1 MTEPGRYRRLAKEG
15 FWVVAG
21 QLIAILGGL
30 VSVRVLTEILTPSD
44 YGELALGLTLGT
56 LLNSTAYGPLV
67 NGAAR
72 YFPIAS
78 ENNDLGNYL
87 HAVHKLLFSATG
99 IVIII
104 SCICAIALLI
114 ISGIHLTALFLIA
127 LLFAIL
133 SGYNSLLNA
142 IQNAARQRIIVALH
156 RAAESWLKFIFAAGI
171 LLWLGA
177 SSTVA
182 LAGYSLAIVFVLI
195 SQRLY
200 FQKIYRHNHDVTN
213 TSTDWQ
219 KKVWHYS
226 WPFGIW
232 GIFYWAQSASDRWAL
247 EFFASTQDVG
257 LYAALFHLGYYP
269 MSITVTMAMQF
280 LSPIMFQRAGD
291 ANDHQRIAN
300 VNALSWRLTALA
312 LIGTFIIFLAALF
325 FHTKIFQL
333 FVAEEFAIVSHL
345 LPWMLLSSGIF
356 AASQTIALNLMS
368 QMHTH
373 IMMAANIVT
382 AIFGVIFNLAGAY
395 WYGVTGIVIANMMFS
410 VLHFLSMTMVSSRI
424 STKPTFQ
431 QSGL

>member
-1 MTEPGRYRRLAKEG
+1 M
-15 FWVVAG
+15 
-21 QLIAILGGL
+21 
-30 VSVRVLTEILTPSD
+30 
-44 YGELALGLTLGT
+44 
-56 LLNSTAYGPLV
+56 
-67 NGAAR
+67 
-72 YFPIAS
+72 
-78 ENNDLGNYL
+78 
-87 HAVHKLLFSATG
+87 
-99 IVIII
+99 
-104 SCICAIALLI
+104 
-114 ISGIHLTALFLIA
+114 TALFLIA

-200 FQKIYRHNHDVTN
+200 LQKVYHQNHDVKN
-213 TSTDWQ
+213 ASTDWQ

-269 MSITVTMAMQF
+269 MSITTTMAMQF

-291 ANDHQRIAN
+291 ANDVERLAN
-300 VNALSWRLTALA
+300 ADLLGKRLTISA
-312 LIGTFIIFLAALF
+312 LIGSCAVFLIALF
-325 FHTKIFQL
+325 LHSQIFDI
-333 FVAEEFAIVSHL
+333 FVAAEFSTVSYL
-345 LPWMLLSSGIF
+345 LPWMLLAGGIF
-356 AASQTIALNLMS
+356 AASQTIVLNLMS
-368 QMHTH
+368 RMKTH
-373 IMMAANIVT
+373 MMIAANIST
-382 AIFGVIFNLAGAY
+382 AIIGVIFNISGAY
-395 WYGVTGIVIANMMFS
+395 WYGVTGVVIANVAFS
-410 VLHFLSMTMVSSRI
+410 TSHLFSMKMVYRI
-424 STKPTFQ
+424 ASVNPPHK
-431 QSGL
+431 